1 VATQPNDMASI
12 ENSLPMEGRAILTE
26 EISKGV
32 RKDDNVTTQK
42 VILFVKRFSIS
53 AASSQSY
60 IIKIRYLIGLHPIF
74 IIIRIG
80 HWAESVDKGDY
91 WFVDQWCLW

>member
-1 VATQPNDMASI
+1 
-12 ENSLPMEGRAILTE
+12 MEGRAILTE

-42 VILFVKRFSIS
+42 VILLVKRFSIS

-60 IIKIRYLIGLHPIF
+60 IIKLRYLQAPPIF
-74 IIIRIG
+74 IMIPEGVKRALQVVIIG
-80 HWAESVDKGDY
+80 
-91 WFVDQWCLW
+91 L